1 MSEPTGPLHVA
12 WNVVLLLFAMCLVLW
27 LCVKL
32 IESIWPWLLG
42 GVLILLLIAAVT
54 FWIRLRRGRW

>member
-1 MSEPTGPLHVA
+1 MPEPTGPARTA
-12 WNVVLLLFAMCLVLW
+12 WNAVLLLFGVCLVLW
-27 LCVKL
+27 FCVKL

-42 GVLILLLIAAVT
+42 GAMIVLLIGGVT

>member
-1 MSEPTGPLHVA
+1 MSEPTGPVRTA
-12 WNVVLLLFAMCLVLW
+12 WNVVLLLFGVCLVLW

-42 GVLILLLIAAVT
+42 GALILLLIAGVT